1 MLDRNTRVSCRI
13 CAVGWDTINHVALIF
28 CAAELA
34 ACARPVVDPV
44 KGSSIGDADLV
55 ENARTLRDE
64 HA

>member
-1 MLDRNTRVSCRI
+1 MIKSQPYARNAAAC
-13 CAVGWDTINHVALIF
+13 CDTINHVALMF